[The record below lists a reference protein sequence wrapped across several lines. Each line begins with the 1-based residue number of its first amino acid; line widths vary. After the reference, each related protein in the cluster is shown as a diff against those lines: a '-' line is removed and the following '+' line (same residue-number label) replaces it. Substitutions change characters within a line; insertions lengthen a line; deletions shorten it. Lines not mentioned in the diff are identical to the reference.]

1 MKVKRKNSPGCLVPT
16 GFPMIFNGLRQN
28 IKLIIKSAFPPPKLQ
43 GQAYKIQT
51 IQLLSMSNIGLHQQY
66 NTGENMISCMS
77 FLQDFMKENGAQIH
91 VF

>member
-16 GFPMIFNGLRQN
+16 GFPVIFNGLRQKV
-28 IKLIIKSAFPPPKLQ
+28 KLIIKSAFPPPKLL
-43 GQAYKIQT
+43 GGVYKTQT
-51 IQLLSMSNIGLHQQY
+51 IQLLSISNFGLHQQC

-77 FLQDFMKENGAQIH
+77 FLQDFMKENDAQIH